1 MQIFEITKKY
11 ERQILFTVFIF
22 GIIGIFWS
30 FLADFGI
37 GESGY
42 NFLGKTKKITL
53 SPEEPVTQ
61 TFTAHENNLSQIHFV
76 MNNAN
81 IKNDGYLELQLM
93 DGTCHD
99 TITTKRF
106 HSKPNKQGTYSIFEF
121 APIANSKDTRYC
133 FSATYFSAE
142 NRKGEKPYLSA
153 TDVSD
158 PLFSDR
164 TLTDSNKNR
173 VYPNQTLFLR
183 PVYTSGSLIKDIS
196 ELLYLNSSHFFSRKQ
211 LSFSSSAVF
220 LSEHYFSPFVLFKSK
235 TTNNFDST
243 ITQLSFEVPTVKASS
258 PQIKTRHRG
267 RLPKSPGPQ
276 SP

>member
-1 MQIFEITKKY
+1 MSLSQGTISRQKRLAIISQGNAHNENTYHMQIFEIAKEY
-11 ERQILFTVFIF
+11 EKQVLFTVFLF

-30 FLADFGI
+30 FLSDFGI

-61 TFTAHENNLSQIHFV
+61 AFTAHENNLSQIHFV

-81 IKNDGYLELQLM
+81 IKNDDYLEFQLM

-196 ELLYLNSSHFFSRKQ
+196 ELLQRVSQFKPL
-211 LSFSSSAVF
+211 F
-220 LSEHYFSPFVLFKSK
+220 LTE
-235 TTNNFDST
+235 TTILLIFCSLLVGTLLLAIRIVRINDK
-243 ITQLSFEVPTVKASS
+243 E
-258 PQIKTRHRG
+258 
-267 RLPKSPGPQ
+267 
-276 SP
+276 